1 MSAIAR
7 YFNKLHIEVSGYD
20 KTPSPITEALGK
32 EGIRVFFDDNESQ
45 VLKDADLVVYT
56 PAIPKDSVLLNF
68 YMNQGYEVVKRS
80 KVLGIISHGAFTIA
94 VSGSHGK
101 TTVSSMIAHIL
112 KDSGKDC
119 SAFLGGIAKNY
130 NSNYIQGNNNIVVV
144 EADEYDRSFHQLSPD
159 MIVITAVDTDHLDIY
174 GTKEK
179 IEEAFIEFTQK
190 MKPNGLVI
198 SQKKVSINDQIKG
211 RKIYY
216 SADEPCDLYVTSLVY
231 ENGISFFTTNK
242 TKETFELHV
251 GGKHNVENAVSAI
264 GIALE
269 LGIEETKIKSAL
281 KSFNGIKR
289 RFEKII
295 EQDNLIYIDD
305 YAHHP
310 EEIRALLNSI
320 KGLYPGKKISIL
332 FQPHLFSRTKD
343 LAIEFGEALSMADK
357 IYLLDIYPARELPME
372 GVTSKLILDN
382 INNDKEKQIIAK
394 EDIIKEL
401 GKTKTEVFLTVGAGD
416 IDRLIEPIKNQLLN
430 NEN

>member
-7 YFNKLHIEVSGYD
+7 YFNKLNIAVSGYD
-20 KTPSPITEALGK
+20 KTPSPITDALSN
-32 EGIRVFFDDNESQ
+32 EGIHVFFEDKEAYA
-45 VLKDADLVVYT
+45 VKDADIVVYT

-68 YMNQGYEVVKRS
+68 YMYHGFEVVKRS
-80 KVLGIISHGAFTIA
+80 KVLGIISKGAFTIA

-130 NSNYIQGNNNIVVV
+130 NSNYLQGNNDIVVV
-144 EADEYDRSFHQLSPD
+144 EADEYDRSFHQLCPD

-179 IEEAFIEFTQK
+179 IEEAFVEFTQK
-190 MKPNGLVI
+190 LKPNGLI
-198 SQKKVSINDQIKG
+198 LSQKRVSINDKIKG
-211 RKIYY
+211 KKMYY
-216 SADEPCDLYVTSLVY
+216 SADEPCDLYITSLTY
-231 ENGISFFTTNK
+231 EKGVSFFTTNK
-242 TKETFELHV
+242 TVKTFELHV
-251 GGKHNVENAVSAI
+251 GGKHNVENALSAI
-264 GIALE
+264 GIAME
-269 LGIEETKIKSAL
+269 LGISESKIQAAL
-281 KSFNGIKR
+281 NSFSGIKR

-295 EQDNLIYIDD
+295 EKENLVYIDD

-310 EEIRALLNSI
+310 EEIKALLNSI
-320 KGLYPGKKISIL
+320 NGLYPGKKITIL

-343 LAIEFGEALSMADK
+343 LAVEFGKALSMADR

-372 GVTSKLILDN
+372 GVTSKLILDS
-382 INNDKEKQIIAK
+382 IDNDKEKKIIAK
-394 EDIIKEL
+394 EEIIKEL
-401 GKTKTEVFLTVGAGD
+401 QSKKTEIFLTVGAGD